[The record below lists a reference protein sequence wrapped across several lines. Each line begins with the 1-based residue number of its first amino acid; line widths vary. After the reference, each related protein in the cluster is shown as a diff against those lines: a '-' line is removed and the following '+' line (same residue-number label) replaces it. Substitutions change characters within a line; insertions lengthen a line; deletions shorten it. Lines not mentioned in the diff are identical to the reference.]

1 MKNELSNIM
10 HESTK
15 QVVTLKGRVKILE
28 ERMDIIQKSLEEM
41 AKVSNKTLN
50 ESILK
55 LTDMMNNE

>member
-1 MKNELSNIM
+1 MKNELSNFM

-55 LTDMMNNE
+55 LTEMMNNE

>member
-1 MKNELSNIM
+1 MKNELSNFM

>member
-1 MKNELSNIM
+1 MKNELSNFM

-41 AKVSNKTLN
+41 PKVSNKTLN

-55 LTDMMNNE
+55 LTEMMNNE